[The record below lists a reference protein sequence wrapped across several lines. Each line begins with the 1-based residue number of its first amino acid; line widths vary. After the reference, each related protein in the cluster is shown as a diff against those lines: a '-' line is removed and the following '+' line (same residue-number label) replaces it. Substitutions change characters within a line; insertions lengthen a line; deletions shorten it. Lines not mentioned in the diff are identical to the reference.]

1 MNSEHQTTER
11 EPTAGGWGGLARAMA
26 QCVRWTAALW
36 EGACRVVRWG
46 ARRPAVMALTTRA
59 SGLSARLRRRLPSQ
73 VALRRRTGR
82 LLRLAGVGALAGAA
96 VLAAGKG
103 LVVRVPAEAIGVRAA
118 RWGESGIEKR
128 DFSAGLHLGLAGW
141 HDWHLL
147 QRGTHLLTFSGEGG
161 LEEPGALEVRTL
173 DGTQARVGV
182 CVPYAIREGQGHR
195 VVQEGMKASYRRLVK
210 ATVEKVLVQQMAI
223 LSAQDLTD
231 TAVRGEWVKEN
242 LAELNRAVAPL
253 HVKVHGILFAS
264 VAFASEYEKK
274 LQQTQLMHQTTQL
287 LDASRVVAE
296 QEEKVA
302 TRLQEIERS
311 LQEVTHA
318 LDLEM
323 DSMRN
328 ESSGKLARLTR
339 EIDEYDR
346 TVRLGADQRYA
357 ELIASGNLE
366 IFRAEAART
375 QLANEA
381 YAMPGAR
388 LYLARRAA
396 QGLRV
401 ARVTLNSSDPDV
413 PNFMDLDHLTSLVLG
428 KED

>member
-1 MNSEHQTTER
+1 
-11 EPTAGGWGGLARAMA
+11 
-26 QCVRWTAALW
+26 
-36 EGACRVVRWG
+36 
-46 ARRPAVMALTTRA
+46 
-59 SGLSARLRRRLPSQ
+59 
-73 VALRRRTGR
+73 
-82 LLRLAGVGALAGAA
+82 
-96 VLAAGKG
+96 
-103 LVVRVPAEAIGVRAA
+103 
-118 RWGESGIEKR
+118 
-128 DFSAGLHLGLAGW
+128 
-141 HDWHLL
+141 
-147 QRGTHLLTFSGEGG
+147 
-161 LEEPGALEVRTL
+161 
-173 DGTQARVGV
+173 
-182 CVPYAIREGQGHR
+182 
-195 VVQEGMKASYRRLVK
+195 MKASYRRLVK

-253 HVKVHGILFAS
+253 HVEVHGILFAS
-264 VAFASEYEKK
+264 VAFAPEYEKK

-311 LQEVTHA
+311 LQEVTHG
-318 LDLEM
+318 LDLQM
-323 DSMRN
+323 DSLRN
-328 ESSGKLARLTR
+328 GSSGQLARLTR

-357 ELIASGNLE
+357 ELVASGNLE